1 MTPGTVFTTL
11 HFLCNLQMSAIII
24 LHNTKQR
31 RLTGTKIF
39 SQLGPFVSYE
49 KNEVL
54 KI

>member
-1 MTPGTVFTTL
+1 MTPATVFTTIN
-11 HFLCNLQMSAIII
+11 FLCKLQMNPIII

-31 RLTGTKIF
+31 RLTGAKIF

-54 KI
+54 RI